1 MIQGIFDGLLQNK
14 KMGEN
19 MKVSKK
25 SIIQFDFAKVV
36 ELSDDELKT
45 KVIGGQSLS
54 AAEQYEI
61 AQKAARGDYSGLEK
75 AKSSEVNNILSYG
88 DDSKKTES
96 GISPSKKTSVTVET
110 PKSTPSVSVK
120 TKTETESAKKTGTS
134 YSNNDYEKKDYVV
147 KTSNIDEREKRD
159 GGSISS
165 SSSTS
170 ISTSSSSSTSSS
182 TSTSNSTSSSTSSSN
197 TSPYPFKKTAEL
209 NKESDQQYEM
219 EVDYTKNG
227 NNELA
232 VTVRTQNPDGTYD
245 YSHGKVMSKIYH
257 NVTNKVKT
265 PQQRGNPVLYNGY
278 YYYPQQMPDGTWNIT
293 GVEYKDDKELFG
305 TFAIRTDANVEVTE
319 YDKTGTEIIGTT
331 IDSGFLIHGGISP
344 TTWGC
349 LKMPDEK
356 NLWNFAGLTNFILDN
371 GGSASMKVMD
381 YNLLY

>member
-1 MIQGIFDGLLQNK
+1 
-14 KMGEN
+14 
-19 MKVSKK
+19 
-25 SIIQFDFAKVV
+25 
-36 ELSDDELKT
+36 
-45 KVIGGQSLS
+45 
-54 AAEQYEI
+54 
-61 AQKAARGDYSGLEK
+61 
-75 AKSSEVNNILSYG
+75 
-88 DDSKKTES
+88 
-96 GISPSKKTSVTVET
+96 
-110 PKSTPSVSVK
+110 
-120 TKTETESAKKTGTS
+120 
-134 YSNNDYEKKDYVV
+134 
-147 KTSNIDEREKRD
+147 
-159 GGSISS
+159 
-165 SSSTS
+165 
-170 ISTSSSSSTSSS
+170 
-182 TSTSNSTSSSTSSSN
+182 
-197 TSPYPFKKTAEL
+197 
-209 NKESDQQYEM
+209 M

-227 NNELA
+227 NDELA